1 MSKPRLVMEYC
12 ARCGFM
18 LRAAWV
24 AQELLRTFEEDLA
37 EVALKPGAGGV
48 FAVRLDD
55 ALLFSNKAEGRFPE
69 MRELRQRLAQ
79 ALGSDRQFG
88 HREAGE
94 NP

>member
-1 MSKPRLVMEYC
+1 MSKPRVVVEYC

-24 AQELLRTFEEDLA
+24 AQELLKTFEDDLA
-37 EVALKPGAGGV
+37 EVALKPGEGGI
-48 FAVRLDD
+48 FAVTLDE

-88 HREAGE
+88 HRDREE